1 MKLTET
7 ATQSS
12 SSVRGASEQNEPSVR
27 KDGRG
32 GGGSRNFGGGP
43 GHSGQSVLFN
53 ASSSSILQ
61 ARVLKRRKRRRLIQR
76 IRLKQIRIP
85 SSIKR
90 VKRVNSDVFF
100 SFSSNS
106 MLVLIA
112 WQNPVWFVS
121 VAANCFRFARGW
133 TPDDVQTWNISFQS
147 ARLII

>member
-100 SFSSNS
+100 FLSVPTPCWYWSRDKIQFDSFRW
-106 MLVLIA
+106 LPIVLDLLEDEPPTMCKHEI
-112 WQNPVWFVS
+112 
-121 VAANCFRFARGW
+121 FRFNPRG
-133 TPDDVQTWNISFQS
+133 
-147 ARLII
+147 